1 MPEILQKVPRAA
13 RPVPPRLGAR
23 TGAFFWGGRRRA
35 EWVGFNAQKNQK
47 MWEDEVTWVVK
58 DTIVLGSLTCLILF

>member
-1 MPEILQKVPRAA
+1 M
-13 RPVPPRLGAR
+13 
-23 TGAFFWGGRRRA
+23 
-35 EWVGFNAQKNQK
+35 GFNAQKNQK